1 MNDMLAPTDRLKRHR
16 DQGKLILP
24 QTAELVGKFTEL
36 LCDVSLLINEYR
48 RRNRIGEFLLF
59 LKNSEI

>member
-16 DQGKLILP
+16 DQDRLILP

-36 LCDVSLLINEYR
+36 LCDVSLLINEYT